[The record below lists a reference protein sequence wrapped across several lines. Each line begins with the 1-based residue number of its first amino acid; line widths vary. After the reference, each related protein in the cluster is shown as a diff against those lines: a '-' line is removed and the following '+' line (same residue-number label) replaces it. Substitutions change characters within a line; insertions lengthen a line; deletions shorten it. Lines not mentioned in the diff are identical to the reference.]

1 MSSVK
6 GISSF
11 FPDNKIY
18 QEEVID
24 FGKKIF
30 SKRKDFSKILK
41 VYKNSGVNVRY
52 LVNNLEWYTE
62 KHSIKTRNIL
72 FKKNAI
78 LLLKK
83 CIKNTLDKCN
93 LLPENIGGLVVINTT
108 GVLTPTLDA
117 ELINCF
123 SFKSNMIRLPIFGY
137 GCAGG
142 VLGLNRAVEIQKF
155 INKPV
160 LVCNIELCSLTF
172 RPQILTKENIISTA
186 LFGDGA
192 VSYIVDNSG
201 KCKVLKSMEYT
212 WKKSLDLMGWK
223 VENDGLGVIFD
234 KSIPSFI
241 SKNLPKIIY
250 KFSKQKKNGYLLH
263 SGGMKII
270 NAYKKIFG
278 NHESIEMSQKILSDF
293 GNVSSVS
300 VVLVLK
306 EALKKKLNGNYL
318 MAALGPGFTA
328 GLSEIKFN
336 E

>member
-1 MSSVK
+1 MSSIK
-6 GISSF
+6 GVSSF
-11 FPDNKIY
+11 FPSNKIC
-18 QEEVID
+18 QDEVID

-30 SKRKDFSKILK
+30 SKRKDFHKILK

-52 LVNNLEWYTE
+52 LVKNLEWYTE
-62 KHSIKTRNIL
+62 KHSTKEKNIL
-72 FKKNAI
+72 FKQNAVS
-78 LLLKK
+78 LLKK
-83 CIKNTLDKCN
+83 CIKKTLDKCN
-93 LLPENIGGLVVINTT
+93 LLPENIGGLVIINST
-108 GVLTPTLDA
+108 GILTPTLDA

-123 SFKSNMIRLPIFGY
+123 SFKSNIVRLPIFGY

-155 INKPV
+155 IKKPV

-192 VSYIVDNSG
+192 VSYIVDNLG
-201 KCKVLKSMEYT
+201 KCEVLKSMEYT
-212 WKKSLDLMGWK
+212 WKSSLNLMGWK

-234 KSIPSFI
+234 KSIPTFI
-241 SKNLPKIIY
+241 KNNLPKLINS
-250 KFSKQKKNGYLLH
+250 FSKQKKNGYLLH

-270 NAYKKIFG
+270 NVYKKIFG
-278 NHESIEMSQKILSDF
+278 NHESIEMSQKILKDF

-306 EALKKKLNGNYL
+306 EAMKKKLLGNYL